1 MNDHKPFPPL
11 KKSVLAMLGPSV
23 VFVALSLNGG
33 EMLLWPSLVANY
45 GLGLLWPILIILIL
59 QFVVNIEIE
68 RYTLVTGKRVEEALV
83 QNKIWIAAVFALTVI
98 AALMWPAWMSTAG
111 NIIAVLF
118 GVPTNQERN
127 VGLLIAITLL
137 AISVLV
143 FRKPNIYKI
152 LERTARVGLSVA
164 LSIILLVVIIKFNTD
179 IFLEG
184 IRGLFTFGYLP
195 ASLPR
200 FDFVAAL
207 AYGGVAG
214 VLNLVQSEW
223 IADKGYGV
231 NSFPVIPEAASL
243 RGLSGTHPNP
253 RLDSN
258 SEAGMTNQT
267 EIESQESISNFK
279 KWFAFINKEHALLFA
294 VANVVSIFLLSYL
307 GRILLP
313 IGTAQGFG
321 VLKAEILA
329 LNSFL
334 PYLGTLFGIAG
345 TLIFIMANLT
355 ILDAIGRLLHRI
367 LKPLQ
372 IPSRPTVQKVI
383 RQITDS
389 SGKLSI
395 AAALL
400 GIAVLA
406 LSLFMPTFKQ
416 PFFLLVLSACLSAF
430 TMWLY
435 PPLLLQLNYRLPKA
449 ARPSAWRAVLVVAC
463 ALGYGFVTLW
473 AASPYIPTEVLI
485 SIAAVVSI
493 YQIWQL
499 LKISYSSE
507 TTNREY

>member
-1 MNDHKPFPPL
+1 
-11 KKSVLAMLGPSV
+11 MLGPSV

-98 AALMWPAWMSTAG
+98 ATLMWPAWMSTAG

-231 NSFPVIPEAASL
+231 KRATRDKQQETRDVEL
-243 RGLSGTHPNP
+243 ETV
-253 RLDSN
+253 
-258 SEAGMTNQT
+258 
-267 EIESQESISNFK
+267 ESQVNFK
-279 KWFAFINKEHALLFA
+279 RWFAFINKEHALLFV

-329 LNSFL
+329 LNAFF
-334 PYLGTLFGIAG
+334 PHLGTLFGIAG

-355 ILDAIGRLLHRI
+355 ILDAIGRLLHHI

-372 IPSRPTVQKVI
+372 ASERPTLQKTV
-383 RQITDS
+383 RRLADN

-395 AAALL
+395 TAALL

-406 LSLFMPTFKQ
+406 LSLFIPAFKQ

-435 PPLLLQLNYRLPKA
+435 PPLLLQLNYGLPKA

-473 AASPYIPTEVLI
+473 AASIYAPLWLLVTLAILI
-485 SIAAVVSI
+485 NGYHIKTIFMIRNS
-493 YQIWQL
+493 
-499 LKISYSSE
+499 
-507 TTNREY
+507 